1 MKNIGVLGGTFD
13 PPHEAHL
20 KIAERSLNQFKLDK
34 IIFIP
39 SGNPWQKKDSTPYS
53 HRFEMTKILIKNSDS
68 FAISD
73 LESSEQNPSYTYET
87 LEKLQHPKE
96 NLYFIL
102 GSDTAMN
109 IKTWKNY
116 DQLSNL
122 TQFLIALRRED
133 SSETLSKNFPFDYK
147 LIEGEKLDLSST
159 GLREKLEENKMNNI
173 GLPPEIFNYI
183 NENKIYGIFLL
194 SSSTSDSNSLSF
206 PKTLSSN
213 SSIFSISDS
222 NSSSFSKT
230 SSFVC
235 LST

>member
-116 DQLSNL
+116 GHLSNL
-122 TQFLIALRRED
+122 TQFLIALRKED
-133 SSETLSKNFPFDYK
+133 SSETLSKNFPFDYE

-173 GLPPEIFNYI
+173 GLPSEIFNYI
-183 NENKIYGIFLL
+183 KENKIY
-194 SSSTSDSNSLSF
+194 
-206 PKTLSSN
+206 
-213 SSIFSISDS
+213 
-222 NSSSFSKT
+222 
-230 SSFVC
+230 
-235 LST
+235 

>member
-116 DQLSNL
+116 GHLSNL

-133 SSETLSKNFPFDYK
+133 SSETLSNNFQFDYE
-147 LIEGEKLDLSST
+147 LIEGEKLYLSST
-159 GLREKLEENKMNNI
+159 
-173 GLPPEIFNYI
+173 
-183 NENKIYGIFLL
+183 
-194 SSSTSDSNSLSF
+194 
-206 PKTLSSN
+206 
-213 SSIFSISDS
+213 
-222 NSSSFSKT
+222 
-230 SSFVC
+230 
-235 LST
+235 